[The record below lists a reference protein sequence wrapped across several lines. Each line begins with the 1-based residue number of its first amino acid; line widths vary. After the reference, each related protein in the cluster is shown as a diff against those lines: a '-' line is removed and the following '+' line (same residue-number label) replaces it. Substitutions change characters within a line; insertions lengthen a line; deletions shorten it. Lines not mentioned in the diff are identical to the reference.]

1 MFLIPL
7 LVIGLIIWFFFN
19 TANQHNSNN
28 NNYPHYTN
36 ISDNQNARPLE
47 ILKERYARGEI
58 SDEEYLKIKKHLES

>member
-7 LVIGLIIWFFFN
+7 LVIGLIIWFFFYAVN
-19 TANQHNSNN
+19 PHNSNN

-36 ISDNQNARPLE
+36 FNNNQNARPLE

-58 SDEEYLKIKKHLES
+58 SDEEYLKIKRHLES